1 MTLHRA
7 LNWMLTAFAL
17 GLFLALLVLGSLL
30 DSQYASPDQK
40 YAVEQILIE
49 NRRDLAARELCR
61 QERGYDALAVWD
73 TDGGLHC
80 VTNRGETYPGNAM
93 RAQLAS
99 VGR

>member
-7 LNWMLTAFAL
+7 LNMVLSVVVLAGFL
-17 GLFLALLVLGSLL
+17 SLLFVGSLL

-40 YAVEQILIE
+40 YAVEQILLE
-49 NRRDLAARELCR
+49 NRRDIAARELCR

-73 TDGGLHC
+73 ADGALHC
-80 VTNRGETYPGNAM
+80 VTARGETYPGNAI